1 MLTKVKTRFLR
12 LKTWQ
17 KVVVGFVAFSF
28 LVAPFSGETSS
39 DASGTGTP
47 EPTSAAPVPKPT
59 VTEMPSDEMLIE
71 KAGCQNIAEG
81 ISNVAS
87 SGLDWSNS
95 IITDNEYIKVLE
107 DKVIPYVGVAYLY
120 TENAEALEWLSS
132 NIELLQKARVTLVET
147 FNYDRV
153 GELLARAITDL
164 DEGFDVYC
172 SGYLR

>member
-1 MLTKVKTRFLR
+1 MLTKIKTWFLG

-39 DASGTGTP
+39 DAGGTETP
-47 EPTSAAPVPKPT
+47 APTIAPVPNPT
-59 VTEMPSDEMLIE
+59 IAEMPSDDMLIE
-71 KAGCQNIAEG
+71 KAGCENIAEG
-81 ISNVAS
+81 ISNAAS

-95 IITDNEYIKVLE
+95 IITDDEYIKVLE

-120 TENAEALEWLSS
+120 TENAEALDWLSS
-132 NIELLQKARVTLVET
+132 NIELLQQARVTLVET
-147 FNYDRV
+147 FNYDKV
-153 GELLARAITDL
+153 GHLLAKAILDL

-172 SGYLR
+172 SGYLQ